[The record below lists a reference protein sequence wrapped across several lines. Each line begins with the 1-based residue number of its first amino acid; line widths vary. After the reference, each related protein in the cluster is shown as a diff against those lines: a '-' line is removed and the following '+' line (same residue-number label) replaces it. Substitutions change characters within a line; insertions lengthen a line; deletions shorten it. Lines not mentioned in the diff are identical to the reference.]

1 MNRNITATVMAAA
14 LTLACTAVIAGAS
27 APVSAATTRPAH
39 FNAHDR
45 LGCHVAYEIS
55 RHGLS
60 GVPIPA
66 ATEVTDLQVTEVFGT
81 RPYKQDARAVLHQ
94 ITTHRPYR
102 RADLRMVRACGRHH

>member
-14 LTLACTAVIAGAS
+14 LALAGTAVTAGAS
-27 APVSAATTRPAH
+27 APASAATVRPAH

-66 ATEVTDLQVTEVFGT
+66 ATELSDLQVTAVYGT
-81 RPYKQDARAVLHQ
+81 RPYKQDARAVAYQ
-94 ITTHRPYR
+94 IVHSRPFR